1 MKKRK
6 NIVKKNWL
14 YLLPVVIFLYSV
26 LILRVKE
33 VVFDFT
39 GITWVIDNKTYFD
52 IFSYYKAQ
60 MIMVSVIFVFLVLI
74 YDYLKN
80 QLEIKFDYK
89 KYLPFFVFA
98 FFIVLS
104 FLFSDYKAIAMSG
117 MFDRYEGFF
126 VNLSYI
132 VMALYIIYIIKN
144 EKIDFY
150 KLIRIIIVLG
160 LILGALGTLQYYKID
175 IFKTDW
181 FKKIM
186 VGSLGKDVNLN
197 FTMGE
202 GRVYLTVFNP
212 NYVGVIMSTFIMISL
227 NVIIF
232 SKNKINK
239 IISFISLPLMIIS
252 LLGSYSRSGMFALAV
267 GLIVLIVFNYK
278 NLWKYK
284 YIFIVLLIVIIGVTS
299 VVNTKM
305 DNRIKDRF
313 ISIFKIDKVPYSN
326 LTNIETTEDRIIIT
340 YNDKKYSL
348 LMNNQSEIG
357 LVLED
362 KEEIFPIF
370 NGEKYYFEEEVM
382 KNIAINMGMY
392 KDLFYWEFK
401 IDGKKWYF
409 APTDDGIKYLNSIAK
424 LTTTEAAPY
433 TKIFEGYER
442 VGSGRIYIWSR
453 SIPVIKERMI
463 TGYGPDIY
471 TIAFPQEDHIYKLKF
486 LRNQDIIV
494 DKPHNMYLQYLINF
508 GVPAFISFLFIILGV
523 LYASIKR
530 KDGDLYIRSIAISCM
545 AVIVTVVFFNDS
557 TVSTSP
563 LMWSLIGIGYSQ
575 L

>member
-1 MKKRK
+1 VKKRK

-98 FFIVLS
+98 FFIV